1 MAVSRKRRPSPLLG
15 AVANSIG
22 EATNSL
28 VTPASRFAH
37 TFEAPLDRVLP
48 DPDQPRKNF
57 DPEGLASLA
66 STMSDQGQL
75 QPILLRRDPERPADW
90 VIVAGER
97 RWRAAKLLRWTSIL
111 AIEWKKQDGAGA
123 LALLEN
129 LQRIDLTPVEEAR
142 GIQRLLESQG
152 WTQTRVAEV
161 LGRTKGEISASLRM
175 LTLPPSFV
183 MDLENGKLDLPRNIL
198 VELARL
204 PAGRMRDALI
214 ANAYA
219 GRITVRALRAAK
231 MAHEAPA
238 EADEPSSRTVR
249 KSPKPVVLY
258 RFDKWLQ
265 DLVARKRAPSKLERE
280 RLVEVQVRI
289 AQILSQQD

>member
-1 MAVSRKRRPSPLLG
+1 
-15 AVANSIG
+15 
-22 EATNSL
+22 
-28 VTPASRFAH
+28 
-37 TFEAPLDRVLP
+37 
-48 DPDQPRKNF
+48 
-57 DPEGLASLA
+57 
-66 STMSDQGQL
+66 MSDQGQL

-97 RWRAAKLLRWTSIL
+97 RWRAAKLLRWPSIL

-129 LQRIDLTPVEEAR
+129 LQRIDLKQVEEAR

-219 GRITVRALRAAK
+219 GRITVRALRTAK

-238 EADEPSSRTVR
+238 EAEEPPPRAAR
-249 KSPKPVVLY
+249 KAPKPVALY

-265 DLVARKRAPSKLERE
+265 DLVARKRAPSALERE
-280 RLVEVQVRI
+280 RLIEVQARI